1 MQNSKLQIV
10 VILSTVLFGSNVA
23 ISADDNN
30 SDKNKEGKVII
41 LQKKET
47 RGPQAPTDEPI
58 SDTIEAT
65 LIGDNLL
72 INFDE
77 YAGQCNVTVTN
88 TINGSSVQTSVSSAH
103 PVVYNIG
110 AIDTPVI
117 ITVETDASGTY
128 EGIMMP

>member
-88 TINGSSVQTSVSSAH
+88 TLDGSSVQTSVSSAH

-117 ITVETDASGTY
+117 ITVETSASGTY

>member
-88 TINGSSVQTSVSSAH
+88 TLNGSSVQTSVSSAH

-117 ITVETDASGTY
+117 ITVETSASGTY

>member
-1 MQNSKLQIV
+1 MFNKYHTAKIALFAAGIFLQPQC
-10 VILSTVLFGSNVA
+10 LY
-23 ISADDNN
+23 ADD
-30 SDKNKEGKVII
+30 SESEKPERTIELKRRPEHTSRPTEGV
-41 LQKKET
+41 
-47 RGPQAPTDEPI
+47 

>member
-88 TINGSSVQTSVSSAH
+88 TLDGSSVQTSVSSAH

-117 ITVETDASGTY
+117 ITVETAASGTY

>member
-88 TINGSSVQTSVSSAH
+88 TLNGSSVQTSVSSAH

>member
-88 TINGSSVQTSVSSAH
+88 TLNGSSVQTSVSSAH

-128 EGIMMP
+128 EGVMMP

>member
-88 TINGSSVQTSVSSAH
+88 TLNGSSVQTSVSSAH

-117 ITVETDASGTY
+117 ITVETAASGTY

>member
-65 LIGDNLL
+65 LIGDDLL

-88 TINGSSVQTSVSSAH
+88 TLNGSSVQTSVSSAH

-117 ITVETDASGTY
+117 ITVETAASGTY